1 MTEKPTVRTAEPES
15 QPHSSEGSSPPA
27 ATAKRSRRKKI
38 LVPAVLTVI
47 GLAILL
53 AGFLMYP
60 RRGEPAPPINASV
73 TISGSATMP
82 PIWFIYY
89 TVDQVRPD
97 VASVTVRLLPSVS
110 RVAPGA
116 RATVIL
122 DAGGAAIMNCSPSCH
137 PAFGSAAAVVK
148 FGSRT
153 ATAPTPTAHFLV
165 KAHSFGVTANGV
177 TAAAA
182 FPDITFSGVHQQPL
196 LMMDYQIPAANT
208 YDWSANP
215 TIGLSKSHATWEEP
229 VIPSNQQQRLGAG
242 GLTPTRVATG
252 INHTAETN
260 DNTLTLVAGVL
271 FGLGGGALVAAV
283 QEALH
288 D

>member
-1 MTEKPTVRTAEPES
+1 MTEKPTVKSAEPES
-15 QPHSSEGSSPPA
+15 QSHSPEGSPPPA

-53 AGFLMYP
+53 AGFLLYP
-60 RRGEPAPPINASV
+60 QRGEPAVPIYAYV
-73 TISGSATMP
+73 TIAGSATMP
-82 PIWFIYY
+82 SIGLIYY

-97 VASVTVRLLPSVS
+97 VASVTVQLLPNVP

-116 RATVIL
+116 RAGVLL
-122 DAGGAAIMNCSPSCH
+122 DAGGADIMNCSPSCH
-137 PAFGSAAAVVK
+137 PAFGSADAVLK

-165 KAHSFGVTANGV
+165 KAHSFGVTTNGV
-177 TAAAA
+177 TAAVA
-182 FPDITFSGVHQQPL
+182 FPDITFGGVHQHPL
-196 LMMDYQIPAANT
+196 LMMVYRIPAANT
-208 YDWSANP
+208 YDWSSDP
-215 TIGLSKSHATWEEP
+215 TIGLSKSSATWAEP
-229 VIPSNQQQRLGAG
+229 VTSGNQQQSFGAG
-242 GLTPTRVATG
+242 GLTPTRAATG

-260 DNTLTLVAGVL
+260 DNTLTLIAGVL
-271 FGLGGGALVAAV
+271 FGLAGGALVAAV